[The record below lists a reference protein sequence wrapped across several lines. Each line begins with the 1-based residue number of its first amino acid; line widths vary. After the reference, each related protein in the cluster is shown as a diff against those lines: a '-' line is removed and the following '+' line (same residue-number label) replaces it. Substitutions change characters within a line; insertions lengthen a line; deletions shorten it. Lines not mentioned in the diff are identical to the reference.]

1 MPDAFSVGP
10 VLIPTLRAGIIV
22 SLLFAIWVAARI
34 AGYMNLES
42 GLARRVAETSVWLGL
57 IGARLGFVVT
67 NWSGF
72 RDTPWTALYFWQ
84 PGYLPVAG
92 LLVGAGYAFWRL
104 RHQEPR
110 QRLRYVRALGTSF
123 ALAALLIGV
132 VVAAMQIRFD
142 PAVLRPGDP
151 VPNFTLQTLDG
162 KPVTFSSLQGQAVV
176 LNFWATWCPPCR
188 REMPLLDT
196 VQKEY
201 NTRGVTIVGI
211 DLGEPMDLVKAYAQ
225 SVGVTYPIWVDAPT
239 RGPEFNRTHELYD
252 RFGGIGLPTTF
263 FIDANG
269 IIRDRYIGEL
279 NRAFLQNRI
288 EAMLTH

>member
-34 AGYMNLES
+34 SGYMNLES

-67 NWSGF
+67 NWSAF

-162 KPVTFSSLQGQAVV
+162 KSVTFSSLQGQAIV

-188 REMPLLDT
+188 REMPLLDA
-196 VQKEY
+196 VQKDY
-201 NTRGVTIVGI
+201 RTRGVTIVGI
-211 DLGEPMDLVKAYAQ
+211 DLGEPMDLVRAYVQ
-225 SVGVTYPIWVDAPT
+225 SVGVTYPIWVDTTNP
-239 RGPEFNRTHELYD
+239 GPEFNRTHELYN
-252 RFGGIGLPTTF
+252 RFGGVGLPTTF

-288 EAMLTH
+288 EAMLTR

>member
-1 MPDAFSVGP
+1 MPDAFSIGP
-10 VLIPTLRAGIIV
+10 VLVPTLRASIIV
-22 SLLFAIWVAARI
+22 ALLFAIWVAARI

-67 NWSGF
+67 NWSAF

-104 RHQEPR
+104 RHHEP
-110 QRLRYVRALGTSF
+110 RLRYVRALGTSF
-123 ALAALLIGV
+123 ALAALLVGV

-142 PAVLRPGDP
+142 PTVLRPGDS

-188 REMPLLDT
+188 REMPLLDE
-196 VQKEY
+196 VQKKY
-201 NTRGVTIVGI
+201 GSRGLTIVGI
-211 DLGEPMDLVKAYAQ
+211 DLDEPASVARAYV
-225 SVGVTYPIWVDAPT
+225 SSIGVTYPIWVDTPGADAGFDRT
-239 RGPEFNRTHELYD
+239 RELYN
-252 RFGGIGLPTTF
+252 RFGGVGLPTTF
-263 FIDANG
+263 FVDAKG
-269 IIRDRYIGEL
+269 VIRGSYIGEL

-288 EAMLTH
+288 EAMLTR

>member
-1 MPDAFSVGP
+1 MPDAFSIGP
-10 VLIPTLRAGIIV
+10 VLVPTLRASIIV
-22 SLLFAIWVAARI
+22 ALLFAIWVAVRI

-67 NWSGF
+67 NWSAF

-92 LLVGAGYAFWRL
+92 LLVGAGYALWRL
-104 RHQEPR
+104 RHHEPR
-110 QRLRYVRALGTSF
+110 QRRRYVRALGTSF
-123 ALAALLIGV
+123 ALAALLVGI

-188 REMPLLDT
+188 RELPLLEA

-201 NTRGVTIVGI
+201 SARGVTIAGI
-211 DLGEPMDLVKAYAQ
+211 NLDEPVDLVRTYVRSA
-225 SVGVTYPIWVDAPT
+225 GVTYPIWVDPRAAEPGFKGT
-239 RGPEFNRTHELYD
+239 RELYNQ
-252 RFGGIGLPTTF
+252 FGGVGLPTTF

-269 IIRDRYIGEL
+269 VIRDSYIGEL

-288 EAMLTH
+288 ESMLTR

>member
-1 MPDAFSVGP
+1 MPDVFNIGP
-10 VLIPTLRAGIIV
+10 VLVPTLRASIIV
-22 SLLFAIWVAARI
+22 ALLFAIWVAARI

-42 GLARRVAETSVWLGL
+42 GLVRRVAETSVWLGL

-67 NWSGF
+67 NWSAF

-84 PGYLPVAG
+84 PGYLPSAG
-92 LLVGAGYAFWRL
+92 LLLGAGYALWRL

-123 ALAALLIGV
+123 ALAALLVGM
-132 VVAAMQIRFD
+132 VVAATQIRFD

-188 REMPLLDT
+188 REMPLLDA

-201 NTRGVTIVGI
+201 NTRGVMIVGI
-211 DLGEPMDLVKAYAQ
+211 DLDEPMDLVRAYAQ
-225 SVGVTYPIWVDAPT
+225 SVGVTYPIWVDTPT
-239 RGPEFNRTHELYD
+239 RGPEFNRAHELYN

-263 FIDANG
+263 FIDRNG
-269 IIRDRYIGEL
+269 VIRDSYIGEL

-288 EAMLTH
+288 EAMLTR

>member
-1 MPDAFSVGP
+1 MPDAFTVGP

-34 AGYMNLES
+34 SGYMNLES

-67 NWSGF
+67 NWSAF

-132 VVAAMQIRFD
+132 VVATMQIRFD
-142 PAVLRPGDP
+142 PTVLRPGDS

-162 KPVTFSSLQGQAVV
+162 KPVTFSSLQGQAIV

-188 REMPLLDT
+188 REMPLLDA
-196 VQKEY
+196 VQKDY
-201 NTRGVTIVGI
+201 RTRGVTIVGI
-211 DLGEPMDLVKAYAQ
+211 DLGEPMDLVRAYVQ
-225 SVGVTYPIWVDAPT
+225 SVGVTYPIWVDTTNP
-239 RGPEFNRTHELYD
+239 GPVLDRTHELYN
-252 RFGGIGLPTTF
+252 RFGGVGLPTTF

-288 EAMLTH
+288 EAMLTR

>member
-57 IGARLGFVVT
+57 IGAGLGFVVT
-67 NWSGF
+67 NWSAF

-84 PGYLPVAG
+84 PGYLPVTG
-92 LLVGAGYAFWRL
+92 LLVGAGYTFWRL

-110 QRLRYVRALGTSF
+110 LRYIRAL
-123 ALAALLIGV
+123 
-132 VVAAMQIRFD
+132 D
-142 PAVLRPGDP
+142 
-151 VPNFTLQTLDG
+151 
-162 KPVTFSSLQGQAVV
+162 
-176 LNFWATWCPPCR
+176 
-188 REMPLLDT
+188 
-196 VQKEY
+196 
-201 NTRGVTIVGI
+201 TRGVTIVGI
-211 DLGEPMDLVKAYAQ
+211 DLGESMDLVRAYAQ
-225 SVGVTYPIWVDAPT
+225 SIGVTYPIWVDAPT
-239 RGPEFNRTHELYD
+239 RGPEFNRTHELYN

-288 EAMLTH
+288 EAMLTR

>member
-1 MPDAFSVGP
+1 
-10 VLIPTLRAGIIV
+10 
-22 SLLFAIWVAARI
+22 
-34 AGYMNLES
+34 
-42 GLARRVAETSVWLGL
+42 
-57 IGARLGFVVT
+57 IGARLGFVIT
-67 NWSGF
+67 NWSAF

-92 LLVGAGYAFWRL
+92 LLVGAGYALWRL
-104 RHQEPR
+104 RHYEPH

-188 REMPLLDT
+188 REMPLLDAI
-196 VQKEY
+196 QKEY
-201 NTRGVTIVGI
+201 NSGVTIVGI
-211 DLGEPMDLVKAYAQ
+211 DLGEPMDLVRAYVQ
-225 SVGVTYPIWVDAPT
+225 SVGVTYPIWVDVPI
-239 RGPEFNRTHELYD
+239 RGPEFNRTHELYN
-252 RFGGIGLPTTF
+252 RLGGVGLPTTF

-269 IIRDRYIGEL
+269 VIRDRYIGEL

-288 EAMLTH
+288 EAMLPR

>member
-34 AGYMNLES
+34 SGYMNLES

-67 NWSGF
+67 NWSAF

-92 LLVGAGYAFWRL
+92 LLVGAGYALWRL
-104 RHQEPR
+104 RHHEL
-110 QRLRYVRALGTSF
+110 RLRYVRALGTSF

-196 VQKEY
+196 VQREY
-201 NTRGVTIVGI
+201 RARGVTIVGI
-211 DLGEPMDLVKAYAQ
+211 DLDEPVDFVRAYVQ
-225 SVGVTYPIWVDAPT
+225 SVAVTYPIWVDTTDP
-239 RGPEFNRTHELYD
+239 GPEFDQTRELYN

-263 FIDANG
+263 FIDAKG

-288 EAMLTH
+288 EAMLTR